1 MSVGIA
7 TLTLLRSSYAF
18 HPTLD
23 SRFGLF
29 GIAGGP
35 RRVFEIGVTAVCNS
49 IKSHSPS
56 NLMLFQ

>member
-7 TLTLLRSSYAF
+7 TLTLLRSSCAF

-23 SRFGLF
+23 SRFGRF

-35 RRVFEIGVTAVCNS
+35 RGSSRLA
-49 IKSHSPS
+49 SP
-56 NLMLFQ
+56 LFATL